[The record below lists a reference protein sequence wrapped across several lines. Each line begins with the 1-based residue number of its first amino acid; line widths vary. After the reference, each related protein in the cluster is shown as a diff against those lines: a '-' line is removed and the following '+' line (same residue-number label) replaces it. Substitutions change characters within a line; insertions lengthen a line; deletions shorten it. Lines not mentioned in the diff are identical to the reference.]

1 MKKATIY
8 VSSIMLIIVVGGFA
22 LRQANACFVRSPQ
35 PVQVWLDH
43 VNVEITD
50 QVAVKTYD
58 CTFKNPNPR
67 AVVGGECYMELEPGA
82 RVSNMSVVVDGKE
95 SRAEILDVAKAN
107 KVFTEIVTEG
117 GSPALL
123 EYYGNQLIRTKIPK
137 IAPNGM
143 VTVKLRYTMVLDK
156 KSDLVRLQMLNTNPK
171 ANMQTLKSASV
182 RVAIKS
188 TEPIKN
194 VYSPSHAIGIV
205 EEPEWDVVVKWSKDN
220 YQPTH
225 PFILYY
231 QLAEEKVGATLLA
244 HREPGEEGHF
254 MLLLSPTIG
263 GGDGAMTEDDVL
275 PKDVVFCIDT
285 SGSMMKG
292 DKMTQARGALEHCL
306 SQLRE
311 GDRFNIVDFGTG
323 VRVFERETLV
333 ELDDDSRQRALSY
346 VKKLYARGGTSM
358 DEALETSLELFENT
372 DRLKM
377 ILFAT
382 DGLPTVGERS
392 PDAIVKNMQQRN
404 DKDVRLFVF
413 GEGHDVDTKLLDLLA
428 AKHRGEAEYVLPEED
443 ITKKIGRFFT
453 RVGSP
458 VMTDVQVFFE
468 GVETRDVLPRSV
480 PDLYRGEQ
488 IVVYGR
494 YEGGGVQTVQVRGR
508 VGTNYKTFT
517 YPLDFPA
524 SATDDRNAF
533 VPRLWAGEMVD
544 FLMDEIRASGKEDPE
559 LVKEVT
565 FLAKRYG
572 IVTPYT
578 SFLMVEE
585 TCNQPLAQQIRNFS
599 GRLKADG
606 NILGKAYGGVAVTNA
621 WQQSRNKLNRKQSGN
636 AAALYEQV
644 ADALKQE
651 GRQVG
656 SNASGQVQALAAMR
670 YVGNRTF
677 YNAGGRWYDSKY
689 DDTQSSKVQNVKV
702 GSGEFVNLLKNAP
715 SLAKYMS
722 QGDVVVEYQG
732 NWYRFEPV
740 RRS

>member
-1 MKKATIY
+1 MKRARVY
-8 VSSIMLIIVVGGFA
+8 SMSLALIAISGFA
-22 LRQANACFVRSPQ
+22 IDSATACFIRSPQ

-43 VNVEITD
+43 INVEITD
-50 QVAVKTYD
+50 QVAVKTYN

-82 RVSNMSVVVDGKE
+82 RVSNMTVVVDGKE
-95 SRAEILDVAKAN
+95 SRAEILDVEKAN
-107 KVFTEIVTEG
+107 QVFTEIVNES

-137 IAPNGM
+137 IAPNGT
-143 VTVKLRYTMVLDK
+143 VTVKLQYTMVLDK

-171 ANMQTLKSASV
+171 ANMQTLQSASV

-194 VYSPSHAIGIV
+194 VYSPSHPIDIV
-205 EEPEWDVVVKWSKDN
+205 EEPEWDIVVKWSEEN

-244 HREPGEEGHF
+244 HREPAEDGHF

-263 GGDGAMTEDDVL
+263 GGGDDGMTDDDIL

-285 SGSMMKG
+285 SGSMIKG
-292 DKMTQARGALEHCL
+292 NKMEQARGALTHCL
-306 SQLRE
+306 NQLRE

-323 VRVFERETLV
+323 VRAFQDDELV
-333 ELDDDSRQRALSY
+333 ELSDTSLERALAY
-346 VKKLYARGGTSM
+346 VKKLYPRGVTSM
-358 DEALETSLELFENT
+358 DEALETTLNLFDDG

-392 PDAIVKNMQQRN
+392 PDAILKNMQKRN
-404 DKDVRLFVF
+404 DKNVRLFVF

-443 ITKKIGRFFT
+443 ITKKISRFFD

-458 VMTDVQVFFE
+458 VMTDVQIFFDDI
-468 GVETRDVLPRSV
+468 ETHDVLPRMV

-494 YEGGGVQTVQVRGR
+494 FEEGGVKTVRVRGR
-508 VGTNYKTFT
+508 VGGDYKTFE
-517 YPLDFPA
+517 YQLEFPEA
-524 SATDDRNAF
+524 ATDERNAF

-544 FLMDEIRASGKEDPE
+544 FLLDEIRSGGEDEE
-559 LVKEVT
+559 LIEEVT
-565 FLAKRYG
+565 RLAKRYG

-578 SFLMVEE
+578 SFLMVEDL
-585 TCNQPLAQQIRNFS
+585 CNKPLATQIQNFK
-599 GRLKADG
+599 GRMNAEGQL
-606 NILGKAYGGVAVTNA
+606 LGKAYGGYAVGNA
-621 WQQSRNKLNRKQSGN
+621 WQQSRNKLARKQSGN
-636 AAALYEQV
+636 AAALYDQV
-644 ADALKQE
+644 SDALKQE
-651 GRQVG
+651 GRVVANG
-656 SNASGQVQALAAMR
+656 GQQGLAAVR

-677 YNAGGRWYDSKY
+677 YNASGRWYDSRY
-689 DDTQSSKVQNVKV
+689 DETQATKVQNVRV
-702 GSGEFVNLLKNAP
+702 GSEDFVNLLKNAP

-722 QGDVVVEYQG
+722 QGDVIVEHQG
-732 NWYRFEPV
+732 NWYRFEPAK
-740 RRS
+740 RS

>member
-1 MKKATIY
+1 MTTHKPLLLSL
-8 VSSIMLIIVVGGFA
+8 VLIAAGGFA
-22 LRQANACFVRSPQ
+22 IQQANACFIRSPQ

-43 VNVEITD
+43 INVEITD
-50 QVAVKTYD
+50 QVAVKTYN

-95 SRAEILDVAKAN
+95 SRAEILNVEKAN
-107 KVFTEIVTEG
+107 EVFTEIVNES

-123 EYYGNQLIRTKIPK
+123 EYYGNQLIRTKIPR
-137 IAPNGM
+137 IAPGGT
-143 VTVKLRYTMVLDK
+143 VTVKLQYTMVLDK

-194 VYSPSHAIGIV
+194 VYSPSHPINIV
-205 EEPEWDVVVKWSKDN
+205 EEPEWDIVVKWSEEN

-244 HREPGEEGHF
+244 HREPAEDGHF

-263 GGDGAMTEDDVL
+263 GGNDDGMTDDDIL

-285 SGSMMKG
+285 SGSMIKG
-292 DKMTQARGALEHCL
+292 NKMEQARGALAHCL
-306 SQLRE
+306 NQLRE

-323 VRVFERETLV
+323 VRAFSDDALV
-333 ELDDDSRQRALSY
+333 ELSDESLTRALAY
-346 VKKLYARGGTSM
+346 VKKLYPRGGTSI
-358 DEALETSLELFENT
+358 DEALETSLNLFDDG

-392 PDAIVKNMQQRN
+392 PDAILKNMQQRN
-404 DKDVRLFVF
+404 DKNVRLFVF
-413 GEGHDVDTKLLDLLA
+413 GEGNDVDTKLLDLLA

-443 ITKKIGRFFT
+443 ITKKISRFFN

-458 VMTDVQVFFE
+458 VMTDVQIVFDDI
-468 GVETRDVLPRSV
+468 ETRDVLPWMV

-494 YEGGGVQTVQVRGR
+494 YEEGGTKTVRVRGR
-508 VGTNYKTFT
+508 VGSDYKTFT
-517 YPLDFPA
+517 YQLEFPEA
-524 SATDDRNAF
+524 ATDERNAF

-544 FLMDEIRASGKEDPE
+544 FLLDEIRSGGEDDE
-559 LVKEVT
+559 LIEEVT
-565 FLAKRYG
+565 RLAKRYG

-578 SFLMVEE
+578 SFLMVEDI
-585 TCNQPLAQQIRNFS
+585 CNKPLATQIQNFK
-599 GRLKADG
+599 GRMNAEG
-606 NILGKAYGGVAVTNA
+606 QVLGRTYGSAAVGNA
-621 WQQSRNKLNRKQSGN
+621 WQQSRNKFARKQSGN
-636 AAALYEQV
+636 AAALYDQV
-644 ADALKQE
+644 SDALRQE
-651 GRQVG
+651 GRVVAQG
-656 SNASGQVQALAAMR
+656 GQQGLAAVR

-677 YNAGGRWYDSKY
+677 YNASGRWYDSRY
-689 DDTQSSKVQNVKV
+689 DETQASKVQNVVV
-702 GSGEFVNLLKNAP
+702 GSEEFVNLLKNAP
-715 SLAKYMS
+715 TLAKYMS
-722 QGDVVVEYQG
+722 QGDVIVEHEG
-732 NWYRFEPV
+732 NWFRCVPA
-740 RRS
+740 SKS

>member
-1 MKKATIY
+1 MYRATTLLLCL
-8 VSSIMLIIVVGGFA
+8 VLIALGGFA
-22 LRQANACFVRSPQ
+22 IQQANACFVRSPQ

-50 QVAVKTYD
+50 QVAVKTYN
-58 CTFKNPNPR
+58 CTFRNPNPR

-95 SRAEILDVAKAN
+95 SKAEILTVEKAN
-107 KVFTEIVTEG
+107 QVFTEIVTEG

-137 IAPNGM
+137 IAPGGT

-171 ANMQTLKSASV
+171 AEMQTLKSASV

-194 VYSPSHAIGIV
+194 VYSPSHAIDIV
-205 EEPEWDVVVKWSKDN
+205 EEPEWDVVVKWSEEN

-244 HREPGEEGHF
+244 HREPAEDGHF

-263 GGDGAMTEDDVL
+263 GGSDEGMTEDDVL
-275 PKDVVFCIDT
+275 PKDVVFCVDT
-285 SGSMMKG
+285 SGSMIKG
-292 DKMTQARGALEHCL
+292 NKMEQARAALVHCL
-306 SQLRE
+306 NQLRE
-311 GDRFNIVDFGTG
+311 GDRLNIVDFGTG
-323 VRVFERETLV
+323 VRAFHDEELV
-333 ELDDDSRQRALSY
+333 ELTEDARTRARNY
-346 VKKLYARGGTSM
+346 VKKLYPRGGTSM
-358 DEALETSLELFENT
+358 DEALATSLKLFDEG

-392 PDAIVKNMQQRN
+392 PDAILKNMQQRN
-404 DKDVRLFVF
+404 DKNVRLFVF
-413 GEGHDVDTKLLDLLA
+413 GEGTDVDTKLLDLLA

-443 ITKKIGRFFT
+443 ITKKISKFFT

-458 VMTDVQVFFE
+458 VMTDVQIFFE
-468 GVETRDVLPRSV
+468 GVETRDVLPRTV

-494 YEGGGVQTVQVRGR
+494 YEGGGAKTVRVRGR
-508 VGTNYKTFT
+508 AGGEYKTFT
-517 YPLDFPA
+517 YQLEFP
-524 SATDDRNAF
+524 SEATDDRNAF

-544 FLMDEIRASGKEDPE
+544 FLLDEIRASGKEDSE
-559 LVKEVT
+559 LVDEVT
-565 FLAKRYG
+565 RLAKRYG

-578 SFLMVEE
+578 SFLMVEDV
-585 TCNQPLAQQIRNFS
+585 CNQPLAQQIQQFK
-599 GRLKADG
+599 GRMNAEGQL
-606 NILGKAYGGVAVTNA
+606 LGKSYGRIAVDNA
-621 WQQSRNKLNRKQSGN
+621 WQQKRNKDNRKASGN
-636 AAALYEQV
+636 AAALYGQV

-651 GRQVG
+651 GRQI
-656 SNASGQVQALAAMR
+656 SGGQNGLAAVR

-677 YNAGGRWYDSKY
+677 YNASGRWYDSKY

-702 GSGEFVNLLKNAP
+702 GSEQFVDMLKQAP

-722 QGDVVVEYQG
+722 QGDVVVEHQG
-732 NWYRFEPV
+732 NWYRFEPA
-740 RRS
+740 S